1 MRELAE
7 KAVLGHPEPLEI
19 VSDEV
24 QGEESDL
31 CGRLGRNPSVA

>member
-1 MRELAE
+1 MPELAK

-24 QGEESDL
+24 QG
-31 CGRLGRNPSVA
+31 GGK